1 MAAPP
6 DVDIAVIYLFRRTRN
21 EERMRQGSYV
31 AGSGSGWVVE
41 CGICE
46 GIAVKGTDDG
56 RTVQPA
62 IATHIIATTPARRY
76 DDSRD
81 ITTASLST
89 VPSRTR

>member
-6 DVDIAVIYLFRRTRN
+6 DVDIAVIYLFRHTRN

-46 GIAVKGTDDG
+46 GIAVNFWLP
-56 RTVQPA
+56 RFP
-62 IATHIIATTPARRY
+62 
-76 DDSRD
+76 SS
-81 ITTASLST
+81 TASFCAKAFTIFVKTKMPLFNHLDCSME
-89 VPSRTR
+89 SEE